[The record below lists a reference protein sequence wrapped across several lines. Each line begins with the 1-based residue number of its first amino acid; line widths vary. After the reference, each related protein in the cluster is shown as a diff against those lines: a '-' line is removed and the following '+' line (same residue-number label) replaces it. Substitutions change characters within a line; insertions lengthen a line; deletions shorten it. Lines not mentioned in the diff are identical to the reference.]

1 MNLFRR
7 IIAGPRLL
15 LVAGIVLLLLWAGW
29 WGISLARPVP
39 RLWPG
44 PAGDA
49 GYRIT
54 YLLIWPFVGLDFQH
68 NYAAV
73 NSWLAGH
80 DPYVAI
86 VDDPMNEHYIYP
98 PLTLFAFA
106 WAGLFPPDSVTTHVS
121 FAGPVG
127 DTPFPYCRP
136 AIFLWMAASVF
147 IVGFAGWQSWRGRER
162 QRLPALPLPFIL
174 GAALLSYPVMFE
186 LERGNCDVLPL
197 LAVALLLPALARRQ
211 RLAGDLLAAA
221 CVAFATGIKAYPGIL
236 LLGLI
241 ALRRFRAAALAA
253 GLLLLQIV
261 VLWQPFRQWFAIT
274 RAESNFSTSLYMDY
288 SHSLA
293 AHWKLLWTTL
303 GVPALGQVHGE
314 LIVDL
319 LVLAAVLIVSWRVF
333 RSKPEV
339 AVAWPYLLW
348 LTTMGTL
355 VNVTAYDYSLIFLPL
370 AALAAWSHRDP
381 WRTQLC
387 VLPMLLWW
395 QPFYLGVTGLPWLL
409 LKAASLFMVGGLVI
423 RRLPPTAAAQPVSVT
438 GSPVRAP

>member
-1 MNLFRR
+1 MNLYRR
-7 IIAGPRLL
+7 LTAGPRLFR
-15 LVAGIVLLLLWAGW
+15 VAGIVLLLLWAGW

-44 PAGDA
+44 PAGGA
-49 GYRIT
+49 GHRIT

-98 PLTLFAFA
+98 PLTLFAFI
-106 WAGLFPPDSVTTHVS
+106 WTGLFPPDSVTTYVP
-121 FAGPVG
+121 FAGPFS

-136 AIFLWMAASVF
+136 AIFLWMAASVL
-147 IVGFAGWQSWRGRER
+147 IVGFAAWQSWRARER
-162 QRLPALPLPFIL
+162 LGLPALPLPFIL

-197 LAVALLLPALARRQ
+197 LAVALLLPALTSRH
-211 RLAGDLLAAA
+211 RLTGDLLAAA
-221 CVAFATGIKAYPGIL
+221 CVAFAVGIKAYPGIL
-236 LLGLI
+236 LLGLL

-253 GLLLLQIV
+253 GLLFLQIV
-261 VLWQPFRQWFAIT
+261 VLWQPFSQWFATT
-274 RAESNFSTSLYMDY
+274 RAEANFSSSVYMDY

-293 AHWKLLWTTL
+293 VHWKLLWTDL
-303 GVPALGQVHGE
+303 GVPALGQIRGE
-314 LIVDL
+314 PPVDL
-319 LVLAAVLIVSWRVF
+319 LVLAAVLAVSWKVF
-333 RSKPEV
+333 RSKPEA

-370 AALAAWSHRDP
+370 AVLAAWSPRDP
-381 WRTQLC
+381 RRTQLC
-387 VLPMLLWW
+387 LLPMLLWW
-395 QPFYLGVTGLPWLL
+395 QPFYLGVTGPPWLL
-409 LKAASLFMVGGLVI
+409 LKVASIFLVGCLVI
-423 RRLPPTAAAQPVSVT
+423 RRLPPAAAPRPVPLS
-438 GSPVRAP
+438 GSPARGS